1 MEYSLKEGKFRI
13 NAIKYFYAY
22 DRFIEHKLRN
32 RRRNMKL
39 NVDLTTFISSILA
52 NQIFE
57 LTNIRRYFWTMTYIK
72 TNDIFQFTYI
82 IDLTATT

>member
-13 NAIKYFYAY
+13 ITMKYFYAY
-22 DRFIEHKLRN
+22 VRLIEHKLRN

-52 NQIFE
+52 NQICE